1 MNENFQAINC
11 RRCGALVWEGIS
23 WAGFARKLDTPR
35 LTIEEE
41 IVAILKGRKTYELY
55 RTRVSFEAIERNV
68 NRIKWAR
75 PDKDLAVL
83 ADHLC
88 SGNHLFQVEPPH
100 YWQKPATYIVTEEVP
115 F

>member
-1 MNENFQAINC
+1 MNENFKPINC

-23 WAGFARKLDTPR
+23 WAGFAKRLDTKK

-41 IVAILKGRKTYELY
+41 LIAILKNRKTYECW
-55 RTRVSFEAIERNV
+55 RTTVSFEAVERTRLRIEGGRKPHV
-68 NRIKWAR
+68 VI
-75 PDKDLAVL
+75 L

-88 SGNHLFQVEPPH
+88 SGYHLFEVQAPD
-100 YWQKPATYIVTEEVP
+100 YWAKPIAPKVTEVVP

>member
-1 MNENFQAINC
+1 MNENFKPINC

-23 WAGFARKLDTPR
+23 WAGFAKKLDTKK

-41 IVAILKGRKTYELY
+41 LVAILTGRKTYECW
-55 RTRVSFEAIERNV
+55 RTMVSFEAVERNALRMKNPTKPYV
-68 NRIKWAR
+68 VI
-75 PDKDLAVL
+75 L

-88 SGNHLFQVEPPH
+88 TGYHLFQVEAPH
-100 YWQKPATYIVTEEVP
+100 YWANPVKPRVMEEVP